1 MLRIEL
7 DLRQREFSSLLVGEK
22 WFSLTV
28 TVLWLLTRNEEE
40 VETEEIGGSTI
51 KRGGSKDTE
60 DGKGEDPLKGDD
72 LDGQLFEAKLT
83 KGQQAEGVSEV
94 LVVAKNDVSLSDD
107 KVHPDEDVGHQ
118 PQGRAVTA
126 NGHGTVPE
134 EDGGLIDQAEDVKDL
149 SPPELAM
156 DEEQGEGQHKEVVE
170 YKVRSHIGSRGKV
183 LFIRAPEL
191 ADIAQ
196 LRDEKYDP
204 VQPVMSKCLG
214 YMFPRIENSPV
225 DASDYLGLGEGI
237 EVVVVGKGVEGL
249 AMLLLWSAV
258 VLAMGA
264 SVDAKTDD
272 EEPGNRSGRLVSP
285 DRATLIRRT
294 LDERVVWDEDE

>member
-1 MLRIEL
+1 
-7 DLRQREFSSLLVGEK
+7 
-22 WFSLTV
+22 
-28 TVLWLLTRNEEE
+28 
-40 VETEEIGGSTI
+40 
-51 KRGGSKDTE
+51 
-60 DGKGEDPLKGDD
+60 
-72 LDGQLFEAKLT
+72 
-83 KGQQAEGVSEV
+83 
-94 LVVAKNDVSLSDD
+94 
-107 KVHPDEDVGHQ
+107 
-118 PQGRAVTA
+118 
-126 NGHGTVPE
+126 
-134 EDGGLIDQAEDVKDL
+134 
-149 SPPELAM
+149 M

-204 VQPVMSKCLG
+204 VQPVMK
-214 YMFPRIENSPV
+214 NSPV